1 MDSIPGSATG
11 AAEVEWEVR
20 EEWEVAEVWEEVEVW
35 VVEEE
40 VVAVEVVEEEV
51 VVEVEMEGMAEEEV
65 APARTP
71 PVRPSRSPKRILVR
85 HGVIAQSIVT
95 MLLPGPGYLF

>member
-1 MDSIPGSATG
+1 MDCTPGSATYG
-11 AAEVEWEVR
+11 
-20 EEWEVAEVWEEVEVW
+20 EVEVW
-35 VVEEE
+35 VVEEVE
-40 VVAVEVVEEEV
+40 EEEEVVVVAVEEV
-51 VVEVEMEGMAEEEV
+51 VVEVEMEGMAEEVV

-71 PVRPSRSPKRILVR
+71 PVRPSRSLKRILVR